1 MRHPVRVPAGV
12 TGSQSP
18 FIPWILGLLRPCP
31 YFLCDPM
38 WYKFSFNHLFAWF
51 SEEISNCSIR
61 EHYVLFGSWRWL
73 TEPDQTHGLLHARP
87 GCSLCLAEAATAAA
101 LSAPDSPRDLS
112 FHTHSPFAQ
121 HADPSTFC
129 LCLKNSSLR
138 LKTLPVICS
147 LTTGRPADPCLPAQQ
162 PVSYSTNVPDSNCAR
177 L

>member
-1 MRHPVRVPAGV
+1 MSLALDPHLFLGFLASFVPA
-12 TGSQSP
+12 P
-18 FIPWILGLLRPCP
+18 IPCVIPCGISSHSIICVC
-31 YFLCDPM
+31 LV
-38 WYKFSFNHLFAWF
+38 

-61 EHYVLFGSWRWL
+61 EHYVLFGSRRWL